1 MAADDP
7 HDDAFHPLDPLDPSE
22 RPGFEPVVPSWVPP
36 ALRERWF
43 AVRASWTWGR
53 AVGGVVG
60 VMLLIGAGWWL
71 LRPAPPPVELGL
83 PVLGAPSS
91 TVVVERPPVIGT
103 STPSTA
109 PMAVVVQVAGAVVSP
124 GVYRLPGGARVVDL
138 IEAAGGATADAAPHA
153 LALAAPLVDGDR
165 IVVPAVHEV
174 VPTSF
179 AGSPAGG
186 AAPGSSAT
194 ASAPPGP
201 LDLNTATAEQLDA
214 LPGVGPATAAAI
226 VAHRDRIG
234 RFATVDGLLE
244 VRGIGP
250 AKLEA
255 VRALVRV

>member
-7 HDDAFHPLDPLDPSE
+7 HDDLLDPLDPSE
-22 RPGFEPVVPSWVPP
+22 RPGFEPAVPSWVPP

-53 AVGGVVG
+53 ALGGAVG
-60 VMLLIGAGWWL
+60 VMLLAGAGWWL

-91 TVVVERPPVIGT
+91 TVVVAPPPVIGT
-103 STPSTA
+103 TTVPTA
-109 PMAVVVQVAGAVVSP
+109 PTVVIVQVAGSVVSP
-124 GVYRLPGGARVVDL
+124 GVYRLPAGARVVDL
-138 IEAAGGATADAAPHA
+138 VEAAGGATADAAPHA

-179 AGSPAGG
+179 AAVPA
-186 AAPGSSAT
+186 AATAPGPGP
-194 ASAPPGP
+194 ASAPAGP